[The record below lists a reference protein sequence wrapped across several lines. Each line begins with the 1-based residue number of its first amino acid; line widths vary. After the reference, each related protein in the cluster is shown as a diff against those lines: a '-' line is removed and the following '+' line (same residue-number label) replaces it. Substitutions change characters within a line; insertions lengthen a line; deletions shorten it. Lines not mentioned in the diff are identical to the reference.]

1 MSNLVPDQ
9 DLSFEEALA
18 QLEAL
23 VARLEEGGLPLAA
36 AVAGYERGMGL
47 AAYCNDLLDSAELRV
62 RQVDAAAAAAEA
74 GDTGANGYDLHE
86 EIDRLLFDDGDD
98 EA

>member
-1 MSNLVPDQ
+1 
-9 DLSFEEALA
+9 
-18 QLEAL
+18 
-23 VARLEEGGLPLAA
+23 
-36 AVAGYERGMGL
+36 MGL